1 MNYARLNDAD
11 RTVAAMDVLAPSRPP
26 LAGREG
32 WRPALIRCHIS
43 IIACGFRVNA
53 VLCWVMDLLLFMHMR
68 THDNSEKQRETAN
81 IAAVFSRA
89 VAAEREDFCG
99 EDITGG

>member
-1 MNYARLNDAD
+1 VEAGTDSLLYFNYCLRF
-11 RTVAAMDVLAPSRPP
+11 P
-26 LAGREG
+26 RERG
-32 WRPALIRCHIS
+32 IMFGYGLI
-43 IIACGFRVNA
+43 A
-53 VLCWVMDLLLFMHMR
+53 FMHMR